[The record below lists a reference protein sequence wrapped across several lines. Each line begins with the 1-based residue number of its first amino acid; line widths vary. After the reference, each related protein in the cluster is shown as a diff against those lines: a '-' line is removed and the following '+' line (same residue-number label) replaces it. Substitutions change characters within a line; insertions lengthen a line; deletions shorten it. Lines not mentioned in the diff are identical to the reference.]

1 MATKDDRPPNSGLW
15 GHVEVEALP
24 NPGSLPPP
32 PPDNTPLHR
41 GTLMGFAVPPAVA
54 NANLTQPGPIRRTPT
69 TGTAQLRQS
78 SKTLTSGVVPPANL
92 EGTVVPPTSPIGVI
106 PKDTMLT
113 PGGEPKARGYYHAS
127 QATRTLI
134 GGSVPSPPNA
144 QGATG
149 TANAT
154 STASA
159 TGKRETAPG
168 FPALSEPPLERIS
181 ATGLGKNT
189 LLGVAMPPSG
199 TPRSGLPGAASDH
212 PTHRSPP
219 SETAVSTERNLPAV
233 NLSAEGFTPQPQ
245 PTPPLPAVGG
255 GTSHLGRFRIQKRLG
270 AGGVGA
276 VYLASKVDASG
287 GGQQLLAVKV
297 LREHFYR
304 DPSTLKALFREA
316 RLAARMDHRHIV
328 RVFDIGY
335 HNKHPYLVMEYVDG
349 LSLTTLLD
357 HSQEL
362 PLGVGIRCL
371 IDALH
376 GLDFAHKLRGDE
388 GEPLGLVHCDV
399 SPQNILVGVDGVAKV
414 TDFGVARTREED
426 GDEFVLR
433 CKPEFAAP
441 ELLLGEPVR
450 PETDVFSA
458 GAVLYRIATGRTA
471 FPGETEDEI
480 VENLLGTEPTPPSQL
495 NPDLPEFLDAF
506 CAQALA
512 KAVTDRF
519 RTCLD
524 MARSLERQAEAAGLL
539 ADRRT
544 VGAWVQQVR
553 REVEHGGPPPPR
565 PVEARP
571 TPVEPELPGMAPTR
585 REPRT
590 NPAAIGAALAA
601 LAIIGGAAWWWLNVQ
616 SERELEQRLQEGS
629 VSPAL
634 TLTPAAQPAL
644 VDTAFAPTTQ
654 LAPLPNP
661 ALDGASSVATALVP
675 TPAAAASIATGNA
688 TPPELRAAAPSPT
701 TSAATKAASPLP
713 GFHPPQAP
721 PRPNGPLQGLGPS
734 QTVNPKPAAAQPVT
748 ATRPAPTATAV
759 SSAGDAKTAP
769 SPQTASSVAKPN
781 LASPAGSAAKP
792 APALPGTG
800 TSPSEIPPAVGSRG
814 F

>member
-15 GHVEVEALP
+15 GHVQVEALP

-32 PPDNTPLHR
+32 PPDNTPVHR

-54 NANLTQPGPIRRTPT
+54 NANLTQPGPVRRTPT
-69 TGTAQLRQS
+69 TGTAQPRQS
-78 SKTLTSGVVPPANL
+78 SKTLTSGVVPPTNF
-92 EGTVVPPTSPIGVI
+92 EGTVVPPTTPIGVI

-113 PGGEPKARGYYHAS
+113 PGGEPKARGYYHAT

-134 GGSVPSPPNA
+134 GGSVPSAPVHSAPVPSPNA
-144 QGATG
+144 SGATG
-149 TANAT
+149 TAGV
-154 STASA
+154 SA
-159 TGKRETAPG
+159 GVTGKRETAPG
-168 FPALSEPPLERIS
+168 FSALSEQPVDRAVS
-181 ATGLGKNT
+181 LGKNT

-199 TPRSGLPGAASDH
+199 APRAGLPEAASDH
-212 PTHRSPP
+212 PTYRSPP
-219 SETAVSTERNLPAV
+219 SETAASTERNLPAV
-233 NLSAEGFTPQPQ
+233 NVATDGSTPQPQ
-245 PTPPLPAVGG
+245 FTPPLPPINGG
-255 GTSHLGRFRIQKRLG
+255 NASHLGRFRIQKRLG

-287 GGQQLLAVKV
+287 SGQQLLAVKV

-349 LSLTTLLD
+349 LSLTTLLG

-362 PLGVGIRCL
+362 PLGIGIRCL

-441 ELLLGEPVR
+441 ELLQGEPVR

-458 GAVLYRIATGRTA
+458 GAVLYRIATGRTV
-471 FPGETEDEI
+471 FPGETEEEI
-480 VENLLGTEPTPPSQL
+480 VDNLLNTEPTPPTEID
-495 NPDLPEFLDAF
+495 PDLPEFLDAF

-512 KAVTDRF
+512 KAVGDRF

-553 REVEHGGPPPPR
+553 RELEHGERPPPR
-565 PVEARP
+565 PVETRP
-571 TPVEPELPGMAPTR
+571 TPVEPELPGIAPTR
-585 REPRT
+585 RERRS
-590 NPAAIGAALAA
+590 NPVAIGATLAA
-601 LAIIGGAAWWWLNVQ
+601 LAIAGGAAWWWLNLR
-616 SERELEQRLQEGS
+616 SEQQMEERRQERA
-629 VSPAL
+629 VSPGL
-634 TLTPAAQPAL
+634 TLTPPSDPLPVATTPLPTTPASLPRPAL
-644 VDTAFAPTTQ
+644 QST
-654 LAPLPNP
+654 
-661 ALDGASSVATALVP
+661 DGVATSVVTAP
-675 TPAAAASIATGNA
+675 SAAAVVATTNA
-688 TPPELRAAAPSPT
+688 TPPEVRAAGSTSVGVPAPKAAGPLPGHQVPQVAPRAVGPLRPVSPLPAPTGRPAPLASAAPSAT
-701 TSAATKAASPLP
+701 AATNSVSA
-713 GFHPPQAP
+713 
-721 PRPNGPLQGLGPS
+721 
-734 QTVNPKPAAAQPVT
+734 PAAAGE
-748 ATRPAPTATAV
+748 TRPSQAAPV
-759 SSAGDAKTAP
+759 S
-769 SPQTASSVAKPN
+769 
-781 LASPAGSAAKP
+781 SAAKP
-792 APALPGTG
+792 TPALPGA
-800 TSPSEIPPAVGSRG
+800 TSTPPSEVTPSVGSRG

>member
-1 MATKDDRPPNSGLW
+1 MGRTNDQMATKDDRPPNSGLW

-32 PPDNTPLHR
+32 PPDNTPIQR

-54 NANLTQPGPIRRTPT
+54 NANLTQPGPVRRTPT
-69 TGTAQLRQS
+69 TGTAQPRPS
-78 SKTLTSGVVPPANL
+78 SKTLTSGVVPPANF
-92 EGTVVPPTSPIGVI
+92 EGTLLPPTSPIGVI
-106 PKDTMLT
+106 PKDTMLS

-134 GGSVPSPPNA
+134 GGSVPSAPVPSAPNA
-144 QGATG
+144 SGGTG
-149 TANAT
+149 TAGANA
-154 STASA
+154 AA

-168 FPALSEPPLERIS
+168 FPALSEPPMDRAVGI
-181 ATGLGKNT
+181 GKNT
-189 LLGVAMPPSG
+189 LLGVALPASG
-199 TPRSGLPGAASDH
+199 TPRGGLPEGASTH
-212 PTHRSPP
+212 PTYRSPP

-233 NLSAEGFTPQPQ
+233 NMAGDGSTPQPQ
-245 PTPPLPAVGG
+245 LTPPLPPINGG
-255 GTSHLGRFRIQKRLG
+255 NASHLGRFRIQKRLG

-287 GGQQLLAVKV
+287 TGQQLLAVKV

-349 LSLTTLLD
+349 LSLTTLLG
-357 HSQEL
+357 HSQDL
-362 PLGVGIRCL
+362 PLSVGIRCL

-458 GAVLYRIATGRTA
+458 GAVLYRIATGRTVFA
-471 FPGETEDEI
+471 GETEEEI
-480 VENLLGTEPTPPSQL
+480 VDNLLNTEPTPPTEIDP
-495 NPDLPEFLDAF
+495 NLPEFLDAF

-512 KAVTDRF
+512 KAVSDRF

-553 REVEHGGPPPPR
+553 RELEHGVRPPPR

-571 TPVEPELPGMAPTR
+571 TPVEPELPGIAPTR
-585 REPRT
+585 RERRS
-590 NPAAIGAALAA
+590 NPVAIGATLAA
-601 LAIIGGAAWWWLNVQ
+601 LAVVGGAAWWWLTVRTEQ
-616 SERELEQRLQEGS
+616 QMEERRQERA
-629 VSPAL
+629 VSPEL
-634 TLTPAAQPAL
+634 TLTPPSEPPMATPPA
-644 VDTAFAPTTQ
+644 VTA
-654 LAPLPNP
+654 LAPLPLP
-661 ALDGASSVATALVP
+661 AVEGANAVATSVIA
-675 TPAAAASIATGNA
+675 TPSAAASVAATNAAPPEVRAA
-688 TPPELRAAAPSPT
+688 TPSPVGSTAP
-701 TSAATKAASPLP
+701 KAAGPLP
-713 GFHPPQAP
+713 GYRLPQAT
-721 PRPNGPLQGLGPS
+721 PRDVGPS
-734 QTVNPKPAAAQPVT
+734 RLT
-748 ATRPAPTATAV
+748 
-759 SSAGDAKTAP
+759 
-769 SPQTASSVAKPN
+769 SPQ
-781 LASPAGSAAKP
+781 P
-792 APALPGTG
+792 APALRPAPA
-800 TSPSEIPPAVGSRG
+800 TSPVASANGATNSLIAPAAASEAKPNVAAPSSSAKPSPTLPGATATPPSEVTPPVGSRG